1 VGLALIR
8 WGGVG
13 ERRLDDGL
21 EVIRFL
27 FLAGPVSCA
36 TSATIGSLGFLL
48 TGNLAPSAFVGNWL
62 TFWSGDALGVVLIAP
77 IAQTWPGKV
86 DRIWVRRL
94 LSVVVP
100 MMLAAGITIGFFLY
114 TRQAESRALRRLF
127 ERRAQAIAERV
138 YNQVNAQQVA
148 LRALSSY
155 YDSSE
160 QVTQEEFASF
170 VGSLM
175 SEQTGVSALSW
186 SAVLKGEDLA
196 GYQARMR
203 REYRPDFTIFE
214 LDERK
219 ARRLATQ
226 RPLHVVITS
235 IHALERN
242 ETALGYDLYSEPTR
256 RAAIDRARATG
267 RASATSRLVLVQEPE
282 NQYGCLL
289 LSPTKGQEE
298 GIVSLVLRLG
308 EAMEA
313 ALAGQDR
320 SALLFGVLDDSAA
333 PEDRLLY
340 VDGEST
346 REFTDRL
353 AVPEGPETFSWSRT
367 IPVADRKWQLVFYP
381 TREFMV
387 QSRSWQAWGV
397 LTGGTLFT
405 ALLGAFLL
413 IVSGHTQRIENL
425 VTERTLKIT
434 EINRALE
441 GEIAERRRAEA
452 QAREAQA
459 DAERANEAKGRFL
472 ANMSHEIRTPMNAIM
487 GFAELLTDTQLDKEQ
502 AEYAHTIQGSAT
514 ALLGILND
522 ILDFSK
528 IEAGKLELVRER
540 VVLRQLLSDV
550 ALLFAEPV
558 EAKGLVLQISVD
570 PAVPEVVLGD
580 DVRMRQVISNLV
592 SNAVKFTE
600 RGGLELAI
608 RALSTHAPGRA
619 RLRFECTDTGP
630 GILAGDRARIFRPF
644 EQGDGS
650 STRRSSGTGL
660 GLTIS
665 RQLIE
670 LMGGALDVTS
680 EPGRGATFWFEVEL
694 EPASAAPLTTAP
706 TDEATLDLFRA
717 EMAGR
722 RVLLVEDNA
731 VNRMIAERFLQK
743 LGLVSA
749 TAVHGAEALALFE
762 VERFDVILMD
772 CQMPVMDGYEATR
785 HLRESGCRTT
795 IIALTASAMESDR
808 EACLAAGMDDF
819 LAKPVLV
826 EDLSARLSKWF
837 PPA

>member
-1 VGLALIR
+1 
-8 WGGVG
+8 
-13 ERRLDDGL
+13 
-21 EVIRFL
+21 
-27 FLAGPVSCA
+27 
-36 TSATIGSLGFLL
+36 
-48 TGNLAPSAFVGNWL
+48 
-62 TFWSGDALGVVLIAP
+62 
-77 IAQTWPGKV
+77 
-86 DRIWVRRL
+86 
-94 LSVVVP
+94 
-100 MMLAAGITIGFFLY
+100 
-114 TRQAESRALRRLF
+114 
-127 ERRAQAIAERV
+127 
-138 YNQVNAQQVA
+138 
-148 LRALSSY
+148 
-155 YDSSE
+155 
-160 QVTQEEFASF
+160 
-170 VGSLM
+170 
-175 SEQTGVSALSW
+175 
-186 SAVLKGEDLA
+186 
-196 GYQARMR
+196 MR

-298 GIVSLVLRLG
+298 GVVSLVLRLG

-333 PEDRLLY
+333 REDRLLY

-425 VTERTLKIT
+425 VTDRTLKIT

-528 IEAGKLELVRER
+528 IEAGKLELQSAR
-540 VVLRQLLSDV
+540 V
-550 ALLFAEPV
+550 ALHDVIAGSAALFGPAAA
-558 EAKGLVLQISVD
+558 AKEIMLRVSIAPDVPHHIMGDALRIRQILV
-570 PAVPEVVLGD
+570 
-580 DVRMRQVISNLV
+580 NLL
-592 SNAVKFTE
+592 SNAVKFTTEGGITLEAELE
-600 RGGLELAI
+600 RMEGDDIAHVLFRI
-608 RALSTHAPGRA
+608 
-619 RLRFECTDTGP
+619 TDTGV
-630 GILAGDRARIFRPF
+630 GIPDEKRILLFRPF
-644 EQGDGS
+644 SQLDDAS
-650 STRRSSGTGL
+650 SRLYGGTGL
-660 GLTIS
+660 GLAITG
-665 RQLIE
+665 QLVTMMKGRIDIE
-670 LMGGALDVTS
+670 S
-680 EPGRGATFWFEVEL
+680 EPRVRTAFTIHLPLPVDPSSKGKLQPVRVTPVDRGRM
-694 EPASAAPLTTAP
+694 AAL
-706 TDEATLDLFRA
+706 
-717 EMAGR
+717 
-722 RVLLVEDNA
+722 RVLIAEDND
-731 VNRMIAERFLQK
+731 VNLKIAELLLRR
-743 LGLVSA
+743 LGVTRIE
-749 TAVHGAEALALFE
+749 TARNGRETVDRALANS
-762 VERFDVILMD
+762 FDLILMD
-772 CQMPVMDGYEATR
+772 CQMPDLDGYEATR